1 MREEERLRLINDAVV
16 AYGSVPAAIE
26 SLKRL
31 REHGVIA
38 FTPPICGFLVRAGI
52 LLDLSKIEDVL
63 SELTEVDS

>member
-31 REHGVIA
+31 REHGAIA
-38 FTPPICGFLVRAGI
+38 FTPPICGFLVRAGL
-52 LLDLSKIEDVL
+52 LLDLTKVDYVL
-63 SELTEVDS
+63 RELAEVDG